1 MHTPRSFAARS
12 LAATLAL
19 TALLTGCHVNTNRD
33 GKNKDVDIS
42 TPFGGMKVH
51 TNDTVD
57 TAAIGIS
64 TYPGAVVYKDNSDK
78 DNGSAD
84 VNLSF
89 GDFHLGV
96 KAATLKSTDP
106 EDKIVSFYRSDL
118 ARYGDIITCRG
129 SKTIGEPSHTS
140 QGLTCS
146 DDGKNSTHVSA
157 ISDGDL
163 ELRAGSEQHQHI
175 VGIDPKDGF
184 TKIGLVALELP
195 SHLVKHN
202 DKDIE

>member
-12 LAATLAL
+12 LAATFAL

-78 DNGSAD
+78 D
-84 VNLSF
+84 
-89 GDFHLGV
+89 
-96 KAATLKSTDP
+96 
-106 EDKIVSFYRSDL
+106 
-118 ARYGDIITCRG
+118 
-129 SKTIGEPSHTS
+129 
-140 QGLTCS
+140 
-146 DDGKNSTHVSA
+146 
-157 ISDGDL
+157 
-163 ELRAGSEQHQHI
+163 
-175 VGIDPKDGF
+175 
-184 TKIGLVALELP
+184 
-195 SHLVKHN
+195 
-202 DKDIE
+202 IE